1 MMEVRLYGDLR
12 EYGEEFDEQSESI
25 GLLDITPEGIETV
38 KGLLEHL
45 KIDSSEV
52 SHIFVNREYSSLEKQ
67 VSGDDRV
74 AIFPKDM
81 GLLYKW
87 YFNKAE

>member
-1 MMEVRLYGDLR
+1 MEVRLYGDLR
-12 EYGEEFDEQSESI
+12 EYGEKFDEQSESI

-38 KGLLEHL
+38 RELLEYL

-52 SHIFVNREYSSLEKQ
+52 SHIFVNREYSSIEKQ
-67 VSGDDRV
+67 VSSDDRV

-81 GLLYKW
+81 ALLYKW
-87 YFNKAE
+87 YFNKSE